1 MNEQFYKLFNEK
13 NAFQRYFARRFLFD
27 IFQRLGFHITGNHF
41 YDLVPDTR
49 FMAEHYK
56 DEPRSLTGIDWQFA
70 ESEVLAA
77 RLLDDHGTEYKLERG
92 RFGFTE
98 DNYYYYGLDSLML
111 FAMLRKIKPA
121 KMIEIGQGSSTRVA
135 LAALA
140 LNARENG
147 SKCEFVSIDPYPRL
161 TQKFAPEGVN
171 LRLLTQELQSVDLN
185 PLLENC
191 NFIFVDSSHVYKY
204 GSDVQHEFTQL
215 YPLLR
220 PGTLVHVHDIFS
232 PYEYPLASAVQRKQF
247 WNEQYFLENFLAF
260 NHAFEVCLPL
270 NLLIRQSVLLR
281 EGVRA
286 LSLETDFKYTGSS
299 FYFQRK
305 QTYKTY

>member
-1 MNEQFYKLFNEK
+1 MNEQFYKLFHEK

-27 IFQRLGFHITGNHF
+27 FFQRLGFHITGNHF

-49 FMAEHYK
+49 FVAANYS
-56 DEPRSLTGIDWQFA
+56 DQPRALAGIDWHYA
-70 ESEVLAA
+70 RSETLAG
-77 RLLDDHGTEYKLERG
+77 RLVKDHGLEYKSERG

-98 DNYYYYGLDSLML
+98 NNYYYFGLDSLML
-111 FAMLRKIKPA
+111 FAFLRHLKPA

-140 LNARENG
+140 LNTRETG
-147 SKCEFVSIDPYPRL
+147 SKCDFISIDPYPRL
-161 TQKFAPEGVN
+161 KENFAPEGVS
-171 LRLLTQELQSVDLN
+171 LRLLTQELQSVDLP

-191 NFIFVDSSHVYKY
+191 PFVFVDSSHVYKF

-215 YPLLR
+215 YPHLR

-232 PYEYPLASAVQRKQF
+232 PYEYPLSSAVQRKQF

-270 NLLIRQSVLLR
+270 HLLIRQSAVLR
-281 EGVRA
+281 EGVRD
-286 LSLETDFKYTGSS
+286 LSLEPDFKYAGSS
-299 FYFQRK
+299 FYFQR
-305 QTYKTY
+305 T